1 METCCFFCPAASPW
15 YVSEIDDGHMQ
26 YFYLILAGV
35 LLFDMLYL
43 YLISR
48 NFEYAHWRERAAQE
62 GGYPGND
69 PVTPGYSRVADTSSG
84 SDAEASPTRNVEGV
98 SK

>member
-1 METCCFFCPAASPW
+1 M
-15 YVSEIDDGHMQ
+15 SEINDGHME

-48 NFEYAHWRERAAQE
+48 NYDYAHWRERAAQE
-62 GGYPGND
+62 GGYPGNEA
-69 PVTPGYSRVADTSSG
+69 VTPGYSRVAETSSG
-84 SDAEASPTRNVEGV
+84 SDADASPTRNIEGAP
-98 SK
+98 K